1 MRTGRRINAFQ
12 IILLVILIGVI
23 VATVFN
29 MTTHRLFVKSGK
41 EFIDSVVFYGKNLFG
56 IPVEDAPADVSYL
69 DFDDSIIKSLLPI
82 DFEVFGYKFLAT
94 FELMFNGVFI
104 SRSWDGFCNSMANL
118 LSIFMLVAVPIILG
132 IFIYYLRLFRNVVDS
147 DPNYLSKPLKIFLKF
162 KVNVIDRIKNFVLGI
177 WMNFKYTKWLYWP
190 FLLLFLYNINIF
202 SLALVLLAWYFYFI
216 FSMNFMSI
224 WYLICKVF
232 ICISPLL
239 HPVLWPFW
247 IIMLIRWI
255 IKLKIKRGYSKLE
268 DMFYKNEEFIS
279 DNFGVVTG
287 IYGPPGTG
295 KTTSAVAFATQ
306 IEVMLREKARSQMM
320 EIRAEFPDF
329 PFRCLEKEVEHLKKK
344 SECVNKIQIEFYFK
358 NKFKVGKNDAIKE
371 RINVFFEEYEY
382 NLEEKKNCHYDGLS
396 VAYIEEELVDYAQL
410 YFIYI
415 SILAYSTY
423 SIRYDEGIELSHAF
437 PGLKYNFFHRDLR
450 MDEIKET
457 NQSYHANIF
466 DYNLLRLNSQVENVY
481 NKSYEDLTKE
491 EQEELNRLITLFDF
505 GVITISEIAKE
516 RGNKDSNRGRE
527 FGETNPSND
536 GLANCL
542 GLIRHLTTVRHQ
554 QYGFIIWDDQK
565 ISALRQVESAMAEV
579 NIFLPKQ
586 TKNKKNTL
594 PLWFFEGIILD
605 WGLTHYSRLYNKYI
619 ACRNDQTLFSY
630 FVFRMY
636 AFFYNINRKISN
648 TFGFKRYDLNLSG
661 VGINGGQEQRGES
674 TFYVMDKIVYAGKKF
689 DTAVYSGYFD
699 KLKLQAEEGNNQADS
714 FEGPTATFNELERT
728 HGYMFGELGNTM
740 KKYVKRN
747 YEIKKRRKKD
757 PLNN

>member
-1 MRTGRRINAFQ
+1 MKRAGRRINSFQ
-12 IILLVILIGVI
+12 IILLFILAGVI

-29 MTTHRLFVKSGK
+29 LTTHRLFVKSGK
-41 EFIDSVVFYGKNLFG
+41 EFIDSVVYYGKNLFG
-56 IPVEDAPADVSYL
+56 IPVEDTSTDVSYL

-82 DFEVFGYKFLAT
+82 DIEVFGYKFLAT

-104 SRSWDGFCNSMANL
+104 SRSWNGFCVSMTNL
-118 LSIFMLVAVPIILG
+118 LTIFMLIVIPIILF
-132 IFIYYLRLFRNVVDS
+132 IFIYYIRLFRNVIDS
-147 DPNYLSKPLKIFLKF
+147 EPDHQSKPLKIFLKF
-162 KVNVIDRIKNFVLGI
+162 KINVYDRIKYFIRGLWTNI
-177 WMNFKYTKWLYWP
+177 KETKWLYWP
-190 FLLLFLYNINIF
+190 FLLLLLYNINAI
-202 SLALVLLAWYFYFI
+202 SLVLIVLAWYFYFI
-216 FSMNFMSI
+216 FSMNFLSI

-232 ICISPLL
+232 VCFAPLL

-247 IIMLIRWI
+247 LIVIIRWI
-255 IKLKIKRGYSKLE
+255 IKLKIRRGYSKLE
-268 DMFYKNEEFIS
+268 DMFYKNEEFIA

-306 IEVMLREKARSQMM
+306 IEVMLREKAQSQMM

-329 PFRCLEKEVEHLKKK
+329 PFRFLEEDVEDLKNT
-344 SECVNKIQIEFYFK
+344 STCVNKIQIEFYFK
-358 NKFKVGKNDAIKE
+358 KYFKDKKCIYG
-371 RINVFFEEYEY
+371 Y
-382 NLEEKKNCHYDGLS
+382 NLQINKNCHYDGLS
-396 VAYIEEELVDYAQL
+396 VAYIQDELIDYAQL

-415 SILAYSTY
+415 SVLAYSTY

-450 MDEIKET
+450 MDEEKET

-466 DYNLLRLNSQVENVY
+466 DYNLLRLNNQVEKIY
-481 NKSYEDLTKE
+481 NKEVSQLTDE
-491 EQEELNRLITLFDF
+491 EKKELNRLVTLFDF

-516 RGNKDSNRGRE
+516 RGNRDTNKNRE
-527 FGETNPSND
+527 FGDTNPSND

-594 PLWFFEGIILD
+594 PLWFFEGVILD
-605 WGLTHYSRLYNKYI
+605 WGLSHYTNLYNKYI
-619 ACRNDQTLFSY
+619 SCRNDQTLYSY

-636 AFFYNINRKISN
+636 AFFYNISRKISN
-648 TFGFKRYDLNLSG
+648 TFGYKKYDLNLSG

-674 TFYVMDKIVYAGKKF
+674 SFYVIDKIVYSGKKF
-689 DTAVYSGYFD
+689 DTAVYSGYFS
-699 KLKLQAEEGNNQADS
+699 KLKMQADTGNNQADS
-714 FEGPTATFNELERT
+714 FEGPTASFKELERT
-728 HGYMFGELGNTM
+728 HGYMFGELGTTI
-740 KKYVKRN
+740 KQFIRRN
-747 YEIKKRRKKD
+747 
-757 PLNN
+757 NNIIEKQEEEKGKAIN